1 MKTNHNGRLGFI
13 SSISASAL
21 FALVTLYVQILKP
34 LSGFVIAG
42 QRILWTT
49 LIMIVYLL
57 IAGQLKKTLRPL
69 INPAALPGLI
79 SGSLL
84 IGLQWGVFV
93 WAPVNGKTLDL
104 SLGYFLAPIVM
115 VFVGRIFLG
124 EKLYPMQWGAVLLA
138 GMGVMYALYSSG
150 GFSWVALLVA
160 LGYPA
165 YFLLRR
171 FQALPLI
178 SAFFIE
184 NLLLLPLGIWGCI
197 HFSHGIQPFDYPG
210 QMLLAFLG
218 LALLG
223 TGGMLCLLTASR
235 RLPISLFGLLGYLEP
250 VLIFLVGISFLG
262 ESVLRSELLTYILIM
277 AALGLL
283 AVDKIYRNLAFYKNH
298 GIHTTTGTN
307 WKY

>member
-1 MKTNHNGRLGFI
+1 VKTNHNARFGFI
-13 SSISASAL
+13 SSISASVL
-21 FALVTLYVQILKP
+21 FTLVTLYVQILKP

-42 QRILWTT
+42 QRILWTA
-49 LIMIVYLL
+49 LVLIVYLL
-57 IAGQLKKTLRPL
+57 IAGKLKKTLRPL

-79 SGSLL
+79 LGSLL
-84 IGLQWGVFV
+84 IGLQWCIFV

-115 VFVGRIFLG
+115 VFVGRIFLS
-124 EKLYPMQWGAVLLA
+124 EKLYPMQWVAVLLA
-138 GMGVMYALYSSG
+138 SMGILYAYYSSG

-171 FQALPLI
+171 FQALPLL

-184 NLLLLPLGIWGCI
+184 NLLLLPFGIWACI
-197 HFSHGIQPFDYPG
+197 HFSHGIKPFDYSG

-223 TGGMLCLLTASR
+223 SGGTLFLLAASR

-250 VLIFLVGISFLG
+250 ILIFLSGICFLG
-262 ESVLRSELLTYILIM
+262 ESVLKSELLTYIMII
-277 AALGLL
+277 AALMLL
-283 AVDKIYRNLAFYKNH
+283 AVDKMYRYLTSVKYA
-298 GIHTTTGTN
+298 IHTSEGAN
-307 WKY
+307 

>member
-1 MKTNHNGRLGFI
+1 MTTNYNERHGFL

-21 FALVTLYVQILKP
+21 FAVVTLYVQILKP

-42 QRILWTT
+42 QRIIWTT
-49 LIMIVYLL
+49 LLMIVYLL

-69 INPAALPGLI
+69 TNLAALPGLI
-79 SGSLL
+79 LGSLL
-84 IGLQWGVFV
+84 IGLQWGLFV

-124 EKLYPMQWGAVLLA
+124 EKLYSMQWGAALLA
-138 GMGVMYALYSSG
+138 SMGVMYTLYSNG
-150 GFSWVALLVA
+150 GFSLVALLVA

-178 SAFFIE
+178 SAFLIE
-184 NLLLLPLGIWGCI
+184 NILLLPLGIWGCI
-197 HFSHGIQPFDYPG
+197 YFSHGILPFDYSG

-223 TGGMLCLLTASR
+223 SGGMLCLLTASR

-250 VLIFLVGISFLG
+250 VLIFLVGIFFLG
-262 ESVLRSELLTYILIM
+262 ESVLKSELLTYILIM
-277 AALGLL
+277 AALALL
-283 AVDKIYRNLAFYKNH
+283 AVDKICRYSASINKH
-298 GIHTTTGTN
+298 GIHT
-307 WKY
+307 

>member
-1 MKTNHNGRLGFI
+1 MKTNYNEKLGFL

-21 FALVTLYVQILKP
+21 FALATLYVQILKP

-42 QRILWTT
+42 QRIIWTS
-49 LIMIVYLL
+49 LAMIVCLL
-57 IAGQLKKTLRPL
+57 IVGQFKKTVRPL
-69 INPAALPGLI
+69 TNPAALPGLI
-79 SGSLL
+79 LGSLL
-84 IGLQWGVFV
+84 IGLQWGLFV

-115 VFVGRIFLG
+115 VFVGRIFLS
-124 EKLYPMQWGAVLLA
+124 EKLYTMQWGAVLLA
-138 GMGVMYALYSSG
+138 SVGIIYTFYSSG
-150 GFSWVALLVA
+150 GFSWVTLLVA

-171 FQALPLI
+171 FQALPPI

-184 NLLLLPLGIWGCI
+184 NLLLVPLAIGGCI
-197 HFSHGIQPFDYPG
+197 YFSHGIQPFDYSG

-223 TGGMLCLLTASR
+223 SAGMICLLTASR
-235 RLPISLFGLLGYLEP
+235 QLPISLFGLLGYLEP
-250 VLIFLVGISFLG
+250 VLIFLVAICFLG
-262 ESVLRSELLTYILIM
+262 ESVLKSELLTYILIV

-283 AVDKIYRNLAFYKNH
+283 AVDKMYRYSASIKKH
-298 GIHTTTGTN
+298 DIHT
-307 WKY
+307 

>member
-1 MKTNHNGRLGFI
+1 MNTNYNERLGFL

-42 QRILWTT
+42 QRIIWTT
-49 LIMIVYLL
+49 LIMVVCLL
-57 IAGQLKKTLRPL
+57 VAGRFKKTLHPL

-79 SGSLL
+79 LGSLL
-84 IGLQWGVFV
+84 IGLQWGLFV

-115 VFVGRIFLG
+115 VSVGRIFLG

-138 GMGVMYALYSSG
+138 CMGVMYAFYSSG

-197 HFSHGIQPFDYPG
+197 HFSHGIQPFDYSG

-223 TGGMLCLLTASR
+223 SGGMLCLLTASR
-235 RLPISLFGLLGYLEP
+235 QLPISLFGLLGYLEP
-250 VLIFLVGISFLG
+250 ILIFFVGICFLG
-262 ESVLRSELLTYILIM
+262 ESVLKSELLTYILIM
-277 AALGLL
+277 TALGLL
-283 AVDKIYRNLAFYKNH
+283 AVDKMCRNLASIKKY
-298 GIHTTTGTN
+298 GIQT
-307 WKY
+307 

>member
-1 MKTNHNGRLGFI
+1 MKTNYNEKLGLF
-13 SSISASAL
+13 SSLSASAL

-34 LSGFVIAG
+34 FSGFVIAG
-42 QRILWTT
+42 QRIIWTT
-49 LIMIVYLL
+49 LVMIAYLL
-57 IAGQLKKTLRPL
+57 IAGKLKKTLRPL
-69 INPAALPGLI
+69 SHPAALPGLI
-79 SGSLL
+79 LGSLL
-84 IGLQWGVFV
+84 IGLQWGLFV

-104 SLGYFLAPIVM
+104 SLGYFLAPIIM
-115 VFVGRIFLG
+115 VFVGRVFLG
-124 EKLYPMQWGAVLLA
+124 EKLYPRQWGAVLLA
-138 GMGVMYALYSSG
+138 SMGVMYAFYSSG
-150 GFSWVALLVA
+150 GFSWVAVLVA

-171 FQALPLI
+171 FQDLPLI

-197 HFSHGIQPFDYPG
+197 HFSHGIQPFDYSG
-210 QMLLAFLG
+210 QTLVAFLG

-262 ESVLRSELLTYILIM
+262 ESVLKSELLTYVLIV

-283 AVDKIYRNLAFYKNH
+283 AGDKIYRYSVSITKH
-298 GIHTTTGTN
+298 GRNT
-307 WKY
+307 

>member
-1 MKTNHNGRLGFI
+1 MKTNYNEKLGFL
-13 SSISASAL
+13 SSISASSL

-42 QRILWTT
+42 QRIIWTT
-49 LIMIVYLL
+49 LAMIVCLL
-57 IAGQLKKTLRPL
+57 IAGQFKKTFRPL
-69 INPAALPGLI
+69 TNPAALPGLI
-79 SGSLL
+79 LGSLL
-84 IGLQWGVFV
+84 IGLQWGLFV

-115 VFVGRIFLG
+115 VFVGRIFLS
-124 EKLYPMQWGAVLLA
+124 EKLYTMQWGAVLLA
-138 GMGVMYALYSSG
+138 SLGIMYTFYSSG
-150 GFSWVALLVA
+150 GFSWVTLLVA

-171 FQALPLI
+171 FQALPPI

-184 NLLLLPLGIWGCI
+184 NLLLLPLAIWGCI
-197 HFSHGIQPFDYPG
+197 YFGHGILPFDYSG
-210 QMLLAFLG
+210 QMIFAFLG

-223 TGGMLCLLTASR
+223 SGGMICLLTASR

-250 VLIFLVGISFLG
+250 VLIFLVGICFLG
-262 ESVLRSELLTYILIM
+262 ESVLKSELLTYILIM

-283 AVDKIYRNLAFYKNH
+283 AVDKMYRYSASIKNTPF
-298 GIHTTTGTN
+298 IPKQPQT
-307 WKY
+307 